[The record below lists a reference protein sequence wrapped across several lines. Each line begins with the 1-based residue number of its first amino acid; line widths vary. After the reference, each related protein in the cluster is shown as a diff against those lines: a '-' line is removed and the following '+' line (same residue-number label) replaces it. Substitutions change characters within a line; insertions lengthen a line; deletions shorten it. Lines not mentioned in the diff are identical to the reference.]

1 MLRTTSRAAMTG
13 FAILALAGAGAG
25 SATAVERELTTI
37 AVPPLQPAGGEVK
50 ASSVACVWKYSPG
63 RNPTVWV
70 DCHQVGGGAATGFE
84 VTVTCSDGSSH
95 TSGAT
100 RFGSPAM
107 AYCPG
112 ATTMKSFTLSAHY

>member
-1 MLRTTSRAAMTG
+1 MLRTMGRATMTG
-13 FAILALAGAGAG
+13 LAVLALAGAGAG
-25 SATAVERELTTI
+25 SAAAVERELTTI
-37 AVPPLQPAGGEVK
+37 AAPPLKPASGEVK
-50 ASSVACVWKYSPG
+50 ASSVACVWRYSPG
-63 RNPTVWV
+63 HNSTVWV

-84 VTVTCSDGSSH
+84 VSVTCSDGSVH

-112 ATTMKSFTLSAHY
+112 ATTMKSFTISAHY